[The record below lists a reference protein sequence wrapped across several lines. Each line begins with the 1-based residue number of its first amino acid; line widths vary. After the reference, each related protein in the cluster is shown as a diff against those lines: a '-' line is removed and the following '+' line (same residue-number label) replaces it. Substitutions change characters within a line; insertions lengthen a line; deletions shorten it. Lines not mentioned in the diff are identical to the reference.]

1 MSRKEKLQI
10 KRLEKGMIRR
20 LRRWFLVDVKWRKA
34 TGGDAYRPGFRR
46 VNHNKA
52 KKLDNHRRAQNDE
65 RRD

>member
-1 MSRKEKLQI
+1 MSKKEKLQI

-20 LRRWFLVDVKWRKA
+20 LRRWFLVDTKWRKA
-34 TGGDAYRPGFRR
+34 SGDAYRPGFHR
-46 VNHNKA
+46 VNYKKA